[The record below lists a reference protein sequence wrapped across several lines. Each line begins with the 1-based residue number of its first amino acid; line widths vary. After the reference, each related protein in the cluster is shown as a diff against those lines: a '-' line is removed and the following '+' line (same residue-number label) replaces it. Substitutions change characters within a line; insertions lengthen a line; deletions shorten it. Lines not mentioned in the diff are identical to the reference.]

1 MDITERIVK
10 EFITKNGKNPF
21 RNWVDNLKNIQ
32 IQAKIDIRIARL
44 RLGNFGDTKPV
55 GQGVHELRV
64 HFGPGYR
71 IYFGI
76 ENEKII
82 LLLCGGEKKSQKK
95 DIQKAIAYWKE
106 HKGEK

>member
-1 MDITERIVK
+1 MDVTEKIVK

-21 RNWVDNLKNIQ
+21 KNWVDNLKNIH

-55 GQGVHELRV
+55 GQGVHELWI

-71 IYFGI
+71 IYYGI
-76 ENEKII
+76 EDEKII

-95 DIQKAIAYWKE
+95 DIQKAITYWKE

>member
-1 MDITERIVK
+1 MDITEKIVK

-55 GQGVHELRV
+55 GQGVYELKI

-71 IYFGI
+71 IYYGI
-76 ENEKII
+76 EDEKII
-82 LLLCGGEKKSQKK
+82 LLLCGGEKKSQKN

>member
-1 MDITERIVK
+1 MDITEKIVK

-55 GQGVHELRV
+55 GQGVHELRI

-71 IYFGI
+71 IYYGI
-76 ENEKII
+76 EDEKII

-95 DIQKAIAYWKE
+95 DIQKAITYWKK